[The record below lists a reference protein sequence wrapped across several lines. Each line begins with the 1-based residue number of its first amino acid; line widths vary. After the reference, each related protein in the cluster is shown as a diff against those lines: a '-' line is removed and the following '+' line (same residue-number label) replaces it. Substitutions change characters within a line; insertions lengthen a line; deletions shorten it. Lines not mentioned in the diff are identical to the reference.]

1 MLLIIQFILAFAI
14 MMFLHELGHF
24 LVSKLF
30 GIEVEEF
37 GIGLPPRICKLF
49 TWKGTEFT
57 LNLLPFG
64 AFVRPK
70 GEFEDGSDNSLRSAP
85 AWQQICVLLAGPVM
99 NLLTAAVIFS
109 IVLGQYGK
117 PDYSTVILD
126 EVQADSPAEAAGMLP
141 GDQLIKIG
149 ETEITDFELV
159 TPALQDHMDQ
169 PTPVT
174 VKRNGEL
181 IDLTV
186 TPLSN
191 PPEGRGA
198 MGVLITYAVND
209 MSLWEAVKGGFE
221 SMAYMTKQYLIGLGQ
236 MITGKVQMGLESI
249 VGPVGMYSYYQ
260 EAAEVDEENAAIIE
274 ERNQEKEA
282 AGVENVQRTASN
294 SGSGWTTRLNFMGLI
309 AVCLGVTNLF
319 PIPALDGG
327 RILFLLPELLFKKKI
342 PLKVETAFNGVCMT
356 LLIILMAAVMFK
368 DIFMLGK

>member
-49 TWKGTEFT
+49 TWKETEFT

-221 SMAYMTKQYLIGLGQ
+221 SMVYMTKQYLIGLGQ

-260 EAAEVDEENAAIIE
+260 EAAEADEENAAIIE

-294 SGSGWTTRLNFMGLI
+294 SGSGWTTRLSFMGLI

-356 LLIILMAAVMFK
+356 LLIILMAVVMFK

>member
-49 TWKGTEFT
+49 TWKETEFT
-57 LNLLPFG
+57 WNLLPFG

-356 LLIILMAAVMFK
+356 LLIVLMAAVMFK

>member
-57 LNLLPFG
+57 WNLLPFG

-70 GEFEDGSDNSLRSAP
+70 GEFEDGTDNSLRSAP
-85 AWQQICVLLAGPVM
+85 AWQQILVLLAGPVM

-126 EVQADSPAEAAGMLP
+126 EVQADSPAEAAGMRP
-141 GDQLIKIG
+141 GDQLVKIG

-159 TPALQDHMDQ
+159 TPALQNHMDQ

-174 VKRNGEL
+174 VRRNGEL

-209 MSLWEAVKGGFE
+209 LSLWEGIKGGFE
-221 SMAYMTKQYLIGLGQ
+221 SMVYMTKQYLIGLGQ

-356 LLIILMAAVMFK
+356 LLIVLMAVVMFK

>member
-49 TWKGTEFT
+49 TWKETEFT